1 MTRATVARALEC
13 FDRATTIDPGY
24 ALAWAGIADA
34 YASRLFNS
42 DARPSDVAS
51 EAWDAARKALEHGR
65 AVAEA
70 HTAVARMQFLF
81 DWDWPASEATLRHAI
96 RLDPGSGQSHWMLG
110 HAISQQGR
118 HAEARAAAQRAREL
132 DPFDALTLSMS
143 AQIAYSARDMEA
155 AARHARE
162 ALAAEPDFWVGHWQL
177 GQAYQQLGRAGDA
190 LEALEEA
197 SRLSDG
203 NSKPMSVSAYTFATI
218 GRTSDARRILAAL
231 EERSRGRYVPPVAFA
246 LAHAGLDE
254 SARAIEWLEQAVATR
269 DAHLIYVLMDPKWD
283 PFRTH
288 ERFRALLRQAGL

>member
-1 MTRATVARALEC
+1 
-13 FDRATTIDPGY
+13 
-24 ALAWAGIADA
+24 
-34 YASRLFNS
+34 
-42 DARPSDVAS
+42 
-51 EAWDAARKALEHGR
+51 
-65 AVAEA
+65 
-70 HTAVARMQFLF
+70 MQFLF

-155 AARHARE
+155 AARHAR
-162 ALAAEPDFWVGHWQL
+162 
-177 GQAYQQLGRAGDA
+177 
-190 LEALEEA
+190 EALEEA